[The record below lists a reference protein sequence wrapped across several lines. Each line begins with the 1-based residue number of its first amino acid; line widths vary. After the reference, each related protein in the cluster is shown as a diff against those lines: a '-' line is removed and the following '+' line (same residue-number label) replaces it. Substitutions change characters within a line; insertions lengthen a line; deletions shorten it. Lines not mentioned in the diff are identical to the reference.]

1 MIHQI
6 LLDFF
11 QFHWSKQQAVKIPD
25 AADKSENSGGGSSLG
40 YVIIRETGKITNGQ
54 ERENMAKIKVFHGSD
69 HIIQTPQYLGGKED
83 NDYGNEFYT
92 TEYEERARSWAA
104 LNGNP
109 AKSVVNVYELDL
121 EGLSVLDLGRCG
133 VLAWIA
139 EVAAHRGT
147 NQEAAAIVGEQIVK
161 MYKMDTSGY
170 DVIQGYRADDSYTQV
185 IEAFLTNQINTE
197 EVKRLFYKG
206 SLGNQI
212 FLKSE
217 KAFRQIRWLDSYETG
232 VEESYKELDIHAR
245 REVNRFM
252 QGRMRAILL
261 EGYQVSGIT
270 ARYAAGRKLT
280 YHEEG
285 DYYE

>member
-1 MIHQI
+1 M
-6 LLDFF
+6 D
-11 QFHWSKQQAVKIPD
+11 
-25 AADKSENSGGGSSLG
+25 
-40 YVIIRETGKITNGQ
+40 
-54 ERENMAKIKVFHGSD
+54 KIKVFHGSD
-69 HIIQTPQYLGGKED
+69 HIIRNPRYLGGKED
-83 NDYGNEFYT
+83 NDYGNGFYT

-109 AKSVVNVYELDL
+109 EKSVVNIYELNL
-121 EGLSVLDLGRCG
+121 EGLRILDLSRCG

-139 EVAAHRGT
+139 EVVAHRGT
-147 NQEAAAIVGEQIVK
+147 NQEAASIVGEKLVEV
-161 MYKMDTSGY
+161 YKIDTEGY
-170 DVIQGYRADDSYTQV
+170 DIIKGYRADDSYTQV
-185 IEAFLTNQINTE
+185 IEAFLTNQIHIE
-197 EVKRLFYKG
+197 EVKKLFYKG

-217 KAFRQIRWLDSYETG
+217 KAFQQICWCGSYETEI
-232 VEESYKELDIHAR
+232 EESYKSDDLSAR

-261 EGYQVSGIT
+261 DGYMVPGIT
-270 ARYAAGRKLT
+270 ARYAVGKKLI